1 MRFPAGY
8 ELPSSRA
15 RSTLPVMSYRYV
27 HLNGRL
33 VAADEAVIKVSDA
46 GFLHGASS
54 FTTMRAHNG
63 VVFRL
68 AGHLSRLL
76 ATVGVMGLRT
86 EATSETLTAAV
97 GELLSANALADARLR
112 ITLTPGS
119 IAGGDPTVVITA
131 DALPEYPPQWYTEGI
146 SVSITELR
154 QSPGDIACGRKTG
167 CYFPRV
173 LAMRTAAEK
182 KAQEALWFTPAGHLA
197 EACFCNVFLV
207 SAGQLLTP
215 PLDTPV
221 LDGILRGVVMELC
234 KILDIKCSD
243 SRPLLGRDLLD
254 ADEVFLTA
262 SCSGVRPVVRV
273 EDHVIAGGKV
283 GAITAEIMKA
293 YEEILDAEC
302 PPEQTTQRTS

>member
-1 MRFPAGY
+1 MPD
-8 ELPSSRA
+8 
-15 RSTLPVMSYRYV
+15 RYV

-33 VAADEAVIKVSDA
+33 VAAGEAVIKVSDA
-46 GFLHGASS
+46 GFLHGASA

-68 AGHLSRLL
+68 PDHLSRLL
-76 ATVGVMGLRT
+76 GTVELLGLRT
-86 EATSETLTAAV
+86 EATSDTLTEAV
-97 GELLSANALADARLR
+97 DELLVANALRDARLR

-119 IAGGDPTVVITA
+119 IAGGAPTVVITA
-131 DALPEYPPQWYTEGI
+131 DDLPEYPPEWYTEGI
-146 SVSITELR
+146 SVAITELR

-173 LAMRTAAEK
+173 LAMRTAAAK
-182 KAQEALWFTPAGHLA
+182 TAREALWFTPAGHLA

-207 SAGQLLTP
+207 SDGEVLTP

-234 KILDIKCSD
+234 ESLDIKCVD
-243 SRPLLGRDLLD
+243 SRPLLGSDLLD

-262 SCSGVRPVVRV
+262 SCSGIRPVVRV
-273 EDHVIAGGKV
+273 EDHAIADGQV
-283 GAITAEIMKA
+283 GAITARIMKA
-293 YEEILDAEC
+293 YEEILEIEC
-302 PPEQTTQRTS
+302 PPDKQDNVQHQDDST

>member
-1 MRFPAGY
+1 MCGQ
-8 ELPSSRA
+8 
-15 RSTLPVMSYRYV
+15 YV

-33 VAADEAVIKVSDA
+33 VAADEAMIKVSDA

-68 AGHLSRLL
+68 ASHLSRLL
-76 ATVGVMGLRT
+76 GTVELLGLRT
-86 EATSETLTAAV
+86 DATPETLTEAV
-97 GELLSANALADARLR
+97 GELLSANALGDARLR

-119 IAGGDPTVVITA
+119 IDGDAPTVVITA
-131 DALPEYPPQWYTEGI
+131 DAMPKYPTGWYTEGI

-173 LAMRTAAEK
+173 LAMRTAAAK

-207 SAGQLLTP
+207 SGGEVLTP

-234 KILDIKCSD
+234 ETLEVKCSD
-243 SRPLLGRDLLD
+243 AGALLGRDLLE
-254 ADEVFLTA
+254 ADEVFLTS
-262 SCSGVRPVVRV
+262 SCSGIRPVVRV
-273 EDHVIAGGKV
+273 EDHEIADGAV
-283 GAITAEIMKA
+283 GPIATRIMTA
-293 YEEILDAEC
+293 YEELLEAEC
-302 PPEQTTQRTS
+302 PPE

>member
-1 MRFPAGY
+1 
-8 ELPSSRA
+8 
-15 RSTLPVMSYRYV
+15 MSGQYV

-33 VAADEAVIKVSDA
+33 VAADEAVVKVSDA

-68 AGHLSRLL
+68 ASHLSRLL
-76 ATVGVMGLRT
+76 GTVELLGLRT
-86 EATSETLTAAV
+86 DATPETLTAAV
-97 GELLSANALADARLR
+97 SELLSANALCDARVR

-131 DALPEYPPQWYTEGI
+131 DALPEYPARWYTEGI
-146 SVSITELR
+146 LVSIAELR

-167 CYFPRV
+167 CYFPRI
-173 LAMRTAAEK
+173 LAMRTAAARE
-182 KAQEALWFTPAGHLA
+182 AQEALWFTPAGHLA
-197 EACFCNVFLV
+197 EGCFCNVFLL
-207 SAGQLLTP
+207 SGAELLTP

-234 KILDIKCSD
+234 QTLNIKCGD
-243 SRPLLGRDLLD
+243 TRPLGGRDLLD
-254 ADEVFLTA
+254 ADEVFLTS
-262 SCSGVRPVVRV
+262 SCNGIRPVVRV

-283 GAITAEIMKA
+283 GAITAQIMKA
-293 YEEILDAEC
+293 YEEILEVEC
-302 PPEQTTQRTS
+302 PPGQTK

>member
-1 MRFPAGY
+1 
-8 ELPSSRA
+8 
-15 RSTLPVMSYRYV
+15 MSDQYV

-68 AGHLSRLL
+68 GHHLSRLL
-76 ATVGVMGLRT
+76 GTVDLLGLRT
-86 EATSETLTAAV
+86 EATSDSLTAAV
-97 GELLSANALADARLR
+97 GELLKASALQDARLR

-119 IAGGDPTVVITA
+119 ISENAPTVVITA
-131 DALPEYPPQWYTEGI
+131 DALPEYPPQWYAEGI
-146 SVSITELR
+146 SVSITDLR
-154 QSPGDIACGRKTG
+154 QWPGDIACGRKTG

-173 LAMRTAAEK
+173 LAMRTASEK

-207 SAGQLLTP
+207 SKGKLLTP

-221 LDGILRGVVMELC
+221 LDGILRGVILELC
-234 KILDIKCSD
+234 ETHDIECDYS
-243 SRPLLGRDLLD
+243 SPLLGRDLLD
-254 ADEVFLTA
+254 ADEVFLTG

-273 EDHVIAGGKV
+273 EDREIGDGKV
-283 GAITAEIMKA
+283 GPVTATIMKA
-293 YEEILDAEC
+293 YEDILEAEC
-302 PPEQTTQRTS
+302 PSG

>member
-1 MRFPAGY
+1 
-8 ELPSSRA
+8 
-15 RSTLPVMSYRYV
+15 MSDQYV

-68 AGHLSRLL
+68 ASHLSRLL
-76 ATVGVMGLRT
+76 GTVELLGLRT
-86 EATSETLTAAV
+86 EATPDTLTAAV
-97 GELLSANALADARLR
+97 GELLTANGLCDARLR

-119 IAGGDPTVVITA
+119 IAGGDPTVVVTA
-131 DALPEYPPQWYTEGI
+131 DALPEYPATWYTEGI
-146 SVSITELR
+146 SVSITDLR

-173 LAMRTAAEK
+173 LAMRTAAAK
-182 KAQEALWFTPAGHLA
+182 DLQEALWFTPEGHLA
-197 EACFCNVFLV
+197 EACFCNVFLL
-207 SAGQLLTP
+207 SADRLLTP

-234 KILDIKCSD
+234 ETLDINCSD
-243 SRPLLGRDLLD
+243 TRPLFGRDLLD
-254 ADEVFLTA
+254 ADEVFLTS
-262 SCSGVRPVVRV
+262 SCSGIRPVVRV
-273 EDHVIAGGKV
+273 EDHVIADGGV
-283 GAITAEIMKA
+283 GPIAARMMKA
-293 YEEILDAEC
+293 YEEILEVEC
-302 PPEQTTQRTS
+302 PPDKPGNV

>member
-1 MRFPAGY
+1 
-8 ELPSSRA
+8 
-15 RSTLPVMSYRYV
+15 MSDQYV

-33 VAADEAVIKVSDA
+33 VATDEAVVKVSDA

-68 AGHLSRLL
+68 ASHLSRLL
-76 ATVGVMGLRT
+76 GTVELLGLRT
-86 EATSETLTAAV
+86 EATPETLTAAV
-97 GELLSANALADARLR
+97 SELLSANALGDARVR

-131 DALPEYPPQWYTEGI
+131 DALPEYPARWYSEGI

-173 LAMRTAAEK
+173 LAMRTAAAKEV
-182 KAQEALWFTPAGHLA
+182 QEALWFTPEGQLA
-197 EACFCNVFLV
+197 EACFCNVFLL
-207 SAGQLLTP
+207 SAGELLTP

-234 KILDIKCSD
+234 DTLEVKCGD
-243 SRPLLGRDLLD
+243 TRPLLGRDLLE

-262 SCSGVRPVVRV
+262 SCSGIRPVVRV
-273 EDHVIAGGKV
+273 EDHDIADGGV
-283 GAITAEIMKA
+283 GPITTRIMTA
-293 YEEILDAEC
+293 YEELIKAEC
-302 PPEQTTQRTS
+302 PPE